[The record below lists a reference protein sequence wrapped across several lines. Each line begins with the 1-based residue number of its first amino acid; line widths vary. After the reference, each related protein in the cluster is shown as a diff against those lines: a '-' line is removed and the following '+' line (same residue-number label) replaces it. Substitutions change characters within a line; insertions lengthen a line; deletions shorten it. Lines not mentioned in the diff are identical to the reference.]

1 MPRTVFLTFD
11 DGPHPDH
18 TKAVL
23 DVLKAEGLT
32 ATFFVIGRN
41 VERHGTGLLERAVAE
56 GSGVAN
62 HTLTHPRLPDLSAD
76 RVREEIAGC
85 DKLIARFQRGGKLFR
100 PPYGARNPAVDAA
113 ATAAGYRTV
122 LWEVDTSDWN
132 RENQPARWVELGL
145 SRFRFDAAGRAVVLL
160 HDLHPG
166 TAANL
171 ATFVKKV
178 RALGDVRFGKPDE
191 L

>member
-18 TKAVL
+18 TRDVL
-23 DVLKAEGLT
+23 DVLKAGGVT

-41 VERHGTGLLERAVAE
+41 IQRHGTKLLERAIAE

-62 HTLTHPRLPDLSAD
+62 HTQTHPKLPDLPPG
-76 RVREEIAGC
+76 RVAEEVAAC
-85 DKLIARFQRGGKLFR
+85 DKLVAPFLQGRKLFR
-100 PPYGARNPAVDAA
+100 PPYGAKNPAVEAA
-113 ATAAGYRTV
+113 VKDAGYRLV
-122 LWEVDTSDWN
+122 MWDVDTIDWN
-132 RENQPARWVELGL
+132 RDNQPAKWVDIGM
-145 SRFRFDAAGRAVVLL
+145 RGFGDKRRAVVLL

-171 ATFVKKV
+171 AAFIKKV
-178 RALGDVRFGKPDE
+178 RALGGVRFGRPDE

>member
-41 VERHGTGLLERAVAE
+41 VEKHGPKLLARAVAE

-62 HTLTHPRLPDLSAD
+62 HSMTHPKLPELSAD
-76 RVREEIAGC
+76 RVAEEIAGC
-85 DKLIARFQRGGKLFR
+85 DKLIAPYLRGRKLFR
-100 PPYGARNPAVDAA
+100 PPYGAKNAAVEAA
-113 ATAAGYRTV
+113 VKAAGYRTV
-122 LWEVDTSDWN
+122 LWNVDTEDW
-132 RENQPARWVELGL
+132 REANQPTRWMDLAMPQFG
-145 SRFRFDAAGRAVVLL
+145 DKPRAVVLN
-160 HDLHPG
+160 HDLHAG
-166 TAANL
+166 TAASL
-171 ATFVKKV
+171 PAFVKKV
-178 RALGDVRFGKPDE
+178 RALGGVTFGTPDQ